1 MQGDPVY
8 LLVVYGIPIVL
19 AITLHEAAHGLVAYR
34 LGDDTARKRGRVTL
48 NPVRHVD
55 PVGTLLLPGFMLLST
70 LPFVF
75 GWARPVPVNPRRLH
89 RPVRDMAIVA
99 IAGPATN
106 LALALVSAILL
117 RFTTPLPDTPE
128 RWLSDAL
135 GVSVWINVILTVLNM
150 LPLPPLDGG
159 RVAMGILPPALGQ
172 RLARLER
179 YGLFILVGILF
190 VVPMAGRL
198 VGLDLNIF
206 AMLVLEPASW
216 LRVAIGYLTGLI

>member
-19 AITLHEAAHGLVAYR
+19 AITFHEAAHGLVAYR
-34 LGDDTARKRGRVTL
+34 LGDDTARQRGRVTL
-48 NPVRHVD
+48 NPIRHVH
-55 PVGTLLLPGFMLLST
+55 PVGTVLLPGFMLLST

-75 GWARPVPVNPRRLH
+75 GWARPVPVNQRRLH

-106 LALALVSAILL
+106 LALALASAVLL
-117 RFTTPLPDTPE
+117 RVLTMWPE
-128 RWLSDAL
+128 TSEGWLSDGL
-135 GVSVWINVILTVLNM
+135 GVSVWINVILAVLNM

-159 RVAMGILPPALGQ
+159 RVAVGVLPPALGQ

-179 YGLFILVGILF
+179 YGLVILVVILF

-198 VGLDLNIF
+198 VGWDLNIF

-216 LRVAIGYLTGLI
+216 IRFAIGRLTGLI